1 VDYKG
6 KSLIENSELS
16 LDFKEGGLF
25 AADLALL
32 KTKVKKVEEKYEL
45 PIGKARSITSRY
57 NEVILPLKEKKAVGR
72 QINIVVRVFDDGLAF
87 RYEFPKQENW
97 SAYALT
103 AENSSFNL
111 TGNPKVRTLLFNK
124 DYNNNHEA
132 LYSKVLMDQLPE
144 NDLMDLPT
152 QFEYPGQVYVAI
164 TEASLRNYSGMYLI
178 KTNGKL
184 KSQLTPLPSQK
195 DVMVKAILP
204 HHTPWRV
211 VMISDRAGSFLASNI
226 LTNLNE
232 PSKITDVSWLKPGK
246 TSFHWWNGDV
256 IPDSTFA
263 PGVNFETNKYYIDF
277 CARNQIEY
285 HSVIGYGGFAWYPN
299 DWPSYAEPGTYS
311 DVTKTVASLNMQ
323 QICDYAKSKGVAIH
337 VWINWKALYPQL
349 EAAFTQFEKWG
360 IKGMMVDFLDRSDQE
375 MVNIQEEILERA
387 AAHHLF
393 IQFHGA
399 FKPTGLN
406 RTYPNE
412 FTREGTFNYE
422 QNKWFRPSD
431 VTIGTDGALYIA
443 DWYDPVVGG
452 HLMQDST
459 GFGRIYRVTRKGA
472 KMDVPKIDLNTT
484 DGQIAALKN
493 PAINIRYAAH
503 EKLKAQG
510 SNAVPA
516 LKELLKDKNPFIRAR
531 AVWLLPVN
539 ELEQLLSNEDSLM
552 RSTAYRALRQSV
564 PDIMPYA
571 SKLVDDPSS
580 FVRREVAV
588 SLTDV
593 SYEKKKDL
601 LLKLIASCKDKW
613 MLETIGTA
621 LAKHE
626 ADIYPEVKK
635 LLGDGK
641 PAPQWNEAMEMFAW
655 RLHPAEAINDFEARA
670 TDNNLSTDEKLRAL
684 TALGFVADKKSITS
698 IKKLTSS
705 SDSMVAKNAKFWLSL
720 RSPSTSLGAGSST
733 PLPVN
738 TSSSSKSYAI
748 ADILKLKADDTR
760 GLEVFNTYCRG
771 CHKTRND
778 GKNVGPDLTYTAS
791 KFDDEQ
797 LLKAIIGC

>member
-1 VDYKG
+1 MKHVIRIFLIVITCSSFSAIAQKKVILKSPDGKIVFSFLLNKDRPSYEVYYKG

-16 LDFKEGGLF
+16 LEFKDGGLF
-25 AADLALL
+25 AADLSLL
-32 KTKVKKVEEKYEL
+32 KTKVTKVEEKYEL
-45 PIGKARSITSRY
+45 PIGKAKNITSRY
-57 NEVILPLKEKKAVGR
+57 NEVILPLKEQKVGGR

-87 RYEFPKQENW
+87 RYEFLKQENW

-144 NDLMDLPT
+144 NNLMDLPT

-277 CARNQIEY
+277 CARNHIEY

-375 MVNIQEEILERA
+375 MVNIQEEILQRA

-412 FTREGTFNYE
+412 FTKEGTFNYE
-422 QNKWFRPSD
+422 QNKWLVKPISPDHDLDIAFTRMIAGATDYHLGGFRAVKPGD
-431 VTIGTDGALYIA
+431 FKPKYIRPTMIGTRSHMLAMYVVLESYLNMVADYPEAYEGQPGFDFLQKVPTVWDETKVLNAELDGYLTIVRKHQQE
-443 DWYDPVVGG
+443 WYLGTINNSVARELQIPLDFLGKGNYQAEIYMDASDSSEQPNHLTKSEKAVKKGEVLTLKLSPGG
-452 HLMQDST
+452 
-459 GFGRIYRVTRKGA
+459 GC
-472 KMDVPKIDLNTT
+472 
-484 DGQIAALKN
+484 
-493 PAINIRYAAH
+493 
-503 EKLKAQG
+503 
-510 SNAVPA
+510 AVR
-516 LKELLKDKNPFIRAR
+516 F
-531 AVWLLPVN
+531 
-539 ELEQLLSNEDSLM
+539 
-552 RSTAYRALRQSV
+552 
-564 PDIMPYA
+564 
-571 SKLVDDPSS
+571 
-580 FVRREVAV
+580 F
-588 SLTDV
+588 
-593 SYEKKKDL
+593 KKDL
-601 LLKLIASCKDKW
+601 
-613 MLETIGTA
+613 
-621 LAKHE
+621 
-626 ADIYPEVKK
+626 
-635 LLGDGK
+635 
-641 PAPQWNEAMEMFAW
+641 
-655 RLHPAEAINDFEARA
+655 ARA
-670 TDNNLSTDEKLRAL
+670 P
-684 TALGFVADKKSITS
+684 F
-698 IKKLTSS
+698 
-705 SDSMVAKNAKFWLSL
+705 
-720 RSPSTSLGAGSST
+720 
-733 PLPVN
+733 
-738 TSSSSKSYAI
+738 
-748 ADILKLKADDTR
+748 
-760 GLEVFNTYCRG
+760 
-771 CHKTRND
+771 
-778 GKNVGPDLTYTAS
+778 
-791 KFDDEQ
+791 
-797 LLKAIIGC
+797 